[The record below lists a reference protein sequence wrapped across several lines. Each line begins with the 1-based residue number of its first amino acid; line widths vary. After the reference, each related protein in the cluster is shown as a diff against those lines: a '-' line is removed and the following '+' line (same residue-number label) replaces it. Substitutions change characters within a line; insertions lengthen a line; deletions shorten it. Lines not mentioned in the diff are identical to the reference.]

1 MRVLVVMLAMLPA
14 CSALLRDD
22 SAKEHPVTKIVNML
36 KKMQTTLGEEQAKD
50 DEINEKMSCYCE
62 TNDKEKNEAVEAAV
76 RAIDELTVTIEEK
89 SALAAKLATEI
100 EQLKAEMEAAAE
112 AIATA
117 TKMREEEHATFA
129 AEEKELLETISALT
143 QALGVLAKHNE
154 PALLSLKAKLEAHNF
169 RHLEGMKQR
178 VLAMLQQPENYKSY
192 NSRSGEIYGILKT
205 MKEEFEGSLAKTQKE
220 EAEAQARFEDLIAEK
235 KAGIEKARERKNT
248 KVTEKSEAEVALVN
262 AKHDL
267 KNVREGLSADQKFLV
282 DLKLKCSASDKEYAA
297 RSKERQEELVAVGE
311 ALTILTG
318 DEARD
323 LFGSTLGFLQ
333 VKSRSFKREDQKRS
347 RVVAVLKKAAKKSKS
362 VQLSLLAQ
370 KAQLDAFVKVKEAID
385 QMLTELEQQQKD
397 EVAHKRWCDGELR
410 SNEVTTKEKT
420 WAEEDLSK
428 TINVLADTIETLDGD
443 IAALQ
448 EAIAEEKRQVK
459 HASEDRAAANK
470 EFQQTVA
477 DQRATVV
484 ILNKVLKRLQDV
496 YAPGAKTEKAKALL
510 QRKAMVL
517 FGAPEEPAGF
527 GGDYKKQS
535 SGGVLGLIEMTI
547 ADAQRLEKETLD
559 AEQTQQTDYE
569 ALVKD
574 ASAQIG
580 ADSESITAKKG
591 EKATAEV
598 DKTEAEASYEG
609 VTVDLANLASYADA
623 LHASCDFV
631 LKNFDLRQ
639 KARSDEMAAL
649 EDAKAILSGADFK

>member
-1 MRVLVVMLAMLPA
+1 
-14 CSALLRDD
+14 
-22 SAKEHPVTKIVNML
+22 
-36 KKMQTTLGEEQAKD
+36 
-50 DEINEKMSCYCE
+50 
-62 TNDKEKNEAVEAAV
+62 
-76 RAIDELTVTIEEK
+76 
-89 SALAAKLATEI
+89 
-100 EQLKAEMEAAAE
+100 
-112 AIATA
+112 
-117 TKMREEEHATFA
+117 
-129 AEEKELLETISALT
+129 
-143 QALGVLAKHNE
+143 
-154 PALLSLKAKLEAHNF
+154 
-169 RHLEGMKQR
+169 
-178 VLAMLQQPENYKSY
+178 MLQQPNSKSY
-192 NSRSGEIYGILKT
+192 NARSGEIYGILKT

-220 EAEAQARFEDLIAEK
+220 EAEAQQRFEELIAEK

-248 KVTEKSEAEVALVN
+248 KVTEKSDAEVALVN

-282 DLKLKCSASDKEYAA
+282 DLKLKCSSSEEEYAA

-333 VKSRSFKREDQKRS
+333 VKSAALKRNDQKRS
-347 RVVAVLKKAAKKSKS
+347 KVVAVLKRAATKSKS

-370 KAQLDAFVKVKEAID
+370 KAQLDAFVKVKAAID
-385 QMLTELEQQQKD
+385 EMLVELEQQQKD

-410 SNEVTTKEKT
+410 SNSVTTKEKE
-420 WAEEDLSK
+420 WEEEDLSK
-428 TINVLADTIETLDGD
+428 SINVLADTIETLDGD

-448 EAIAEEKRQVK
+448 DSTAEEKRQVK
-459 HASEDRAAANK
+459 HASEDREAANK

-484 ILNKVLKRLQDV
+484 ILNKVLKRLQAV
-496 YAPGAKTEKAKALL
+496 YAPGAKDEKAKALL

-547 ADAQRLEKETLD
+547 ADAERLQKETLA
-559 AEQTQQTDYE
+559 AEQVQQTDYE

-574 ASAQIG
+574 ASAQIA
-580 ADSESITAKKG
+580 ADSEAITAKKG

-598 DKTEAEASYEG
+598 SKAEAEASYEG
-609 VTVDLANLASYADA
+609 VTTELANLASYATA
-623 LHASCDFV
+623 LHTSCDFV
-631 LKNFDLRQ
+631 LKNFDVTQ
-639 KARSDEMAAL
+639 KARADEMAAL

>member
-1 MRVLVVMLAMLPA
+1 VLVVMLAMLPA
-14 CSALLRDD
+14 CSALLREE

-62 TNDKEKNEAVEAAV
+62 TNDKEKNAAVEAAL

-100 EQLKAEMEAAAE
+100 EQLKAEMEAAAQ

-117 TKMREEEHATFA
+117 TKMREEEHAAFS
-129 AEEKELLETISALT
+129 AEEKELLETIAALT
-143 QALGVLAKHNE
+143 EAIGVLGKHNE
-154 PALLSLKAKLEAHNF
+154 PALISVAAHLKAHNF

-178 VLAMLQQPENYKSY
+178 VISMLQQPENYKSY
-192 NSRSGEIYGILKT
+192 NARSGEIYGILKT
-205 MKEEFEGSLAKTQKE
+205 MKEEFEGTLSKTQKE
-220 EAEAQARFEDLIAEK
+220 EQEAQMRFEDLIAEK

-248 KVTEKSEAEVALVN
+248 KVTEKSDAEVALVN

-282 DLKLKCSASDKEYAA
+282 DLKLKCSASDKEYAT
-297 RSKERQEELVAVGE
+297 RSQERQEELVAVGE

-323 LFGSTLGFLQ
+323 LFGSTLGFVQ
-333 VKSRSFKREDQKRS
+333 VKSVALKRNDQKRS
-347 RVVAVLKKAAKKSKS
+347 SLVAVLKKAAKKSKS
-362 VQLSLLAQ
+362 AQLSLLAQ

-385 QMLTELEQQQKD
+385 QMYAELEQQQKD
-397 EVAHKRWCDGELR
+397 EVTHKRWCDKELR
-410 SNEVTTKEKT
+410 SNDVTTKEKT
-420 WAEEDLSK
+420 WDEEDLSK
-428 TINVLADTIETLDGD
+428 SINVLADTIETLDGD

-459 HASEDRAAANK
+459 HASEDRSAANK

-496 YAPGAKTEKAKALL
+496 YAPGAKAEKATALL
-510 QRKAMVL
+510 QRKAVLL

-527 GGDYKKQS
+527 GGPMKKQS

-547 ADAQRLEKETLD
+547 ADAQRLEQETLA

-574 ASAQIG
+574 ASAQIA

-609 VTVDLANLASYADA
+609 VTTELKNLAAYADS

-639 KARSDEMAAL
+639 KSRSDEMAAL
-649 EDAKAILSGADFK
+649 EDAKAILSGADFQ